1 MCYEKDSG
9 STERKKSLEIKKA
22 VDDYIKR
29 KKRAGEDVV
38 NVMPV
43 ANVTPCYLKYGR
55 VGGYKIPGLKT
66 RCPQRRKARTMRR
79 SN

>member
-9 STERKKSLEIKKA
+9 LTEREKSLMVKEA

-29 KKRAGEDVV
+29 KKRADESAV

-43 ANVTPCYLKYGR
+43 ANVTPCYLKHGR
-55 VGGYKIPGLKT
+55 AGGYGIPGSKK
-66 RCPQRRKARTMRR
+66 RCPQRRKARTMRP
-79 SN
+79 N